1 MDPHMTREDL
11 ENLYLEPLTHRHLKQ
26 SHSPLANPPTKKKKL
41 VNFKLSLR
49 RDSVDDHTPIK
60 YNQIA
65 SSRKQNAA
73 PEGREDPR
81 STTFKNL
88 NMINKRDESVSSLST
103 QESILTPEANGNVP
117 GWTQIDDN
125 QRPKLNQITSPTKS
139 VLKNKQPP
147 GESVPLQTRRKS
159 VADQWNMV
167 RSLSREDSVRRT
179 SLYSVVNVVFNK
191 RKGTPAPS
199 IWTPSV
205 PRSQPAPRPG
215 NWREQEEPGKG
226 HFMIS
231 FVSNVAL
238 QKTKQQIRQMKFQV
252 SPYYQESQSP
262 RQRRRHVEFYGKHY
276 VQWMSDILK
285 NQAFQ
290 SGTLMKGL
298 EIGIQFPVV
307 HLTPVSTNANSKRH
321 QDASSSSTTSLG
333 LASDAVMNQG
343 IYEEV
348 VSWIPELLVTCPSD
362 PSEWARCF
370 IVIAFKTLDGD
381 FSRVEEQW
389 REWTGALHVYFNI
402 SDDLHLK
409 KLSFYRRSSRH
420 HPTLFTYIVIIE
432 VDTVTKE
439 NCLYLL
445 DFVYRMRMK
454 GMGGYL
460 GVYQEHVP
468 SDAPTS
474 ASSSSS
480 SSSSSSASSTT
491 NRKDGR
497 NLSGSSTH
505 SLDSSA
511 LDLTKINI

>member
-1 MDPHMTREDL
+1 MDPHVTREDL
-11 ENLYLEPLTHRHLKQ
+11 EDLYLEPLTHRHIRQ
-26 SHSPLANPPTKKKKL
+26 SHSRLPNPPNKKKKL
-41 VNFKLSLR
+41 VNFKLSFR
-49 RDSVDDHTPIK
+49 RDSEEELPPVK
-60 YNQIA
+60 YSQIPT
-65 SSRKQNAA
+65 RKLVV
-73 PEGREDPR
+73 PEIREDNDEIMSEHR
-81 STTFKNL
+81 QHSNFNNL
-88 NMINKRDESVSSLST
+88 NIINQRDESMSSMST
-103 QESILTPEANGNVP
+103 QDTILTPEANGNVP
-117 GWTQIDDN
+117 GWTQIADN
-125 QRPKLNQITSPTKS
+125 QTPKLNRPTSPAKS
-139 VLKNKQPP
+139 ALKNKQHR
-147 GESVPLQTRRKS
+147 ECVPMQTRSKS
-159 VADQWNMV
+159 MTDQWNLV
-167 RSLSREDSVRRT
+167 RSASMDESARRS
-179 SLYSVVNVVFNK
+179 SLFAVVNVVVNK

-199 IWTPSV
+199 IWTPSI
-205 PRSQPAPRPG
+205 PRSQPTPRPG

-238 QKTKQQIRQMKFQV
+238 QRTKQQIRQMKFQG

-262 RQRRRHVEFYGKHY
+262 MQRKRQVEFHKKHY
-276 VQWMSDILK
+276 VQWVTDVVK
-285 NQAFQ
+285 NPTFQ
-290 SGTLMKGL
+290 GGTLMKGL
-298 EIGIQFPVV
+298 EIGVQFPVV
-307 HLTPVSTNANSKRH
+307 HVSQVTTNANSRKH
-321 QDASSSSTTSLG
+321 QESSNSSTTSLG
-333 LASDAVMNQG
+333 LGSDAVYNQG

-348 VSWIPELLVTCPSD
+348 VSWVPELLVTCPSD

-420 HPTLFTYIVIIE
+420 HHSLFTYIVIIE

-468 SDAPTS
+468 PNAS
-474 ASSSSS
+474 ASSSTAKNDGSGCESS
-480 SSSSSSASSTT
+480 SNAIDSST
-491 NRKDGR
+491 
-497 NLSGSSTH
+497 
-505 SLDSSA
+505 
-511 LDLTKINI
+511 LDLTKISI